1 MSRWKNQPRCP
12 PTPTATP
19 ATTTTPQV
27 TPTPTV
33 TPFPMLASEDSGLP
47 EGLYTE
53 SDDLV
58 RLAVAL
64 SPALL
69 LATIVAVV
77 KLVWR
82 WRLLR

>member
-1 MSRWKNQPRCP
+1 M

-19 ATTTTPQV
+19 F
-27 TPTPTV
+27 PTS
-33 TPFPMLASEDSGLP
+33 ASEDSGLP

-64 SPALL
+64 SPVLL

-77 KLVWR
+77 KLVWKG
-82 WRLLR
+82 RLLR

>member
-1 MSRWKNQPRCP
+1 MRVWYSELR
-12 PTPTATP
+12 
-19 ATTTTPQV
+19 
-27 TPTPTV
+27 
-33 TPFPMLASEDSGLP
+33 EDSGLP

-64 SPALL
+64 SPVLL